1 MLTVAIIGRPNV
13 GKSTLFNRLVR
24 RRSAIV
30 DETPGVTR
38 DRREGDASLGPL
50 RFRVWDT
57 AGLESAAPA
66 TLEGRMRAQ
75 TERAVAEADVA
86 LLLID
91 ARTGV
96 TPLDKQFANS
106 LRKQVTPL
114 ILVANKC
121 EGSSGDAGLLDAFS
135 LGLGEAVAI
144 SAEHGEG
151 LDLLYEALASHMVN
165 GDEGAGDDVA
175 PANSIIYL
183 AVVGRPNVGKST
195 LVNRLIGDERTLT
208 GPEPGITRDSISI
221 EWIAEGQRYRLTD
234 TAGLRR
240 RSRVDD
246 RLEKLSSADS
256 LRSLG
261 LAEVVLL
268 VLDAGQGLEKQDLT
282 IARQCT
288 EEGRALVI
296 VVNKWDLVD
305 DAKRTRRRISERLRR
320 SLPQIKGI
328 KLVTLSALSGKGVAK
343 ALPAVSTV
351 YKLWNTRVD
360 TAPLNQWLAEVESRH
375 PPPLVRGRRIR
386 LKYITQA
393 KARPP
398 TFALFTSRPDA
409 LPDSYL
415 RYLENDLR
423 KTFAIP
429 SVPIR
434 ILLRKG
440 KNPYVGRL

>member
-1 MLTVAIIGRPNV
+1 MLTVAIVGRPNV
-13 GKSTLFNRLVR
+13 GKSTLFNRLIG

-38 DRREGDASLGPL
+38 DRREGEASLGPL
-50 RFRVWDT
+50 HFRVWDT
-57 AGLESAAPA
+57 AGFESAAPA

-75 TERAVAEADVA
+75 TERAVSEADLA

-91 ARTGV
+91 ARNGV

-121 EGSSGDAGLLDAFS
+121 EGRGGDAGLLDAFS

-151 LDLLYEALASHMVN
+151 LDLLYEALANYMV
-165 GDEGAGDDVA
+165 DDDGAGEEEAAVE
-175 PANSIIYL
+175 SIIYL

-240 RSRVDD
+240 RSRVDE

-296 VVNKWDLVD
+296 VANKWDLVD
-305 DAKRTRRRISERLRR
+305 DARRARRQITDRLRR

-343 ALPAVSTV
+343 ALPAVSDV
-351 YKLWNTRVD
+351 YALWNTRVD
-360 TAPLNQWLAEVESRH
+360 TAPLNQWMAEAESRH

-398 TFALFTSRPDA
+398 TFALFTSRPDS

-440 KNPYVGRL
+440 KNPYAGRL

>member
-1 MLTVAIIGRPNV
+1 MLTVAIVGRPNV
-13 GKSTLFNRLVR
+13 GKSTLFNRLIG

-38 DRREGDASLGPL
+38 DRREGEASLGPL
-50 RFRVWDT
+50 HFRVWDT
-57 AGLESAAPA
+57 AGFESAAPA

-75 TERAVAEADVA
+75 TERAVSEADLA

-91 ARTGV
+91 ARNGV

-121 EGSSGDAGLLDAFS
+121 EGRGGDAGLLDAFS

-151 LDLLYEALASHMVN
+151 LDLLYEALANYMV
-165 GDEGAGDDVA
+165 DDDGAGEEEAAVE
-175 PANSIIYL
+175 SIIYL

-240 RSRVDD
+240 RSRVDE

-296 VVNKWDLVD
+296 VANKWDLVD
-305 DAKRTRRRISERLRR
+305 DARRARRQIIDRLRR

-343 ALPAVSTV
+343 ALPAVSDV
-351 YKLWNTRVD
+351 YALWNTRVD
-360 TAPLNQWLAEVESRH
+360 TAPLNQWMAEAESRH

-398 TFALFTSRPDA
+398 TFALFTSRPDS

-440 KNPYVGRL
+440 KNPYAGRL

>member
-1 MLTVAIIGRPNV
+1 MLTVAIVGRPNV
-13 GKSTLFNRLVR
+13 GKSTLFNRLVG

-38 DRREGDASLGPL
+38 DRREGNARLGPM

-57 AGLESAAPA
+57 AGFESSDPA

-75 TERAVAEADVA
+75 TERAVAEADLA

-91 ARTGV
+91 ARIGV
-96 TPLDKQFANS
+96 TPLDKQFVNL

-114 ILVANKC
+114 ILIANKC
-121 EGSSGDAGLLDAFS
+121 EGSSGDAGVLDAFS

-151 LDLLYEALASHMVN
+151 LDLLYEALN
-165 GDEGAGDDVA
+165 GRIIDDDNSTGDGEA
-175 PANSIIYL
+175 PTNSIIYL

-195 LVNRLIGDERTLT
+195 LVNRLIGEERTLT

-221 EWIAEGQRYRLTD
+221 EWVAEGQRYRLTD

-240 RSRVDD
+240 RSRVDE

-268 VLDAGQGLEKQDLT
+268 VLDAAQGLEKQDLT

-296 VVNKWDLVD
+296 VANKWDLVD
-305 DAKRTRRRISERLRR
+305 DANRARRRITERLRR

-343 ALPAVSTV
+343 ALPAVSGV
-351 YKLWNTRVD
+351 YELWNTRID
-360 TAPLNQWLAEVESRH
+360 TAPLNQWMAEAERRH
-375 PPPLVRGRRIR
+375 PPPIVRGRRIR

-398 TFALFTSRPDA
+398 TFALFTSRPDT

-440 KNPYVGRL
+440 KNPYAGSL

>member
-1 MLTVAIIGRPNV
+1 MRGDDAEEVDV
-13 GKSTLFNRLVR
+13 GL
-24 RRSAIV
+24 
-30 DETPGVTR
+30 
-38 DRREGDASLGPL
+38 
-50 RFRVWDT
+50 
-57 AGLESAAPA
+57 
-66 TLEGRMRAQ
+66 
-75 TERAVAEADVA
+75 EADVA